1 MHKRLLALALA
12 GLLTFSTGSTAMAAS
27 DGDSPTTVEFELT
40 VNGVTRD
47 VTLSKL
53 GVSAT
58 EITETEE
65 EPESIALLLSW
76 FGRTS
81 LLDGLLAKEASYD
94 FTWSELRSEDAIRNM
109 WDLDRPKN
117 ARFLESD
124 GVLNMEAE
132 QEGMDFDVQ
141 SLLEEIVEDYPRFDE
156 YELEV
161 TEKEVVRADELIEYF
176 GQVQDLLDNG
186 LTVNV
191 AEESYTFPAQLK
203 DIVVSRE
210 SGNVQIELNT
220 PYMTY
225 VINTLG
231 QLTHAEAS
239 DMLISEAP
247 EGLGQAR
254 IEGIVKNGQT
264 LDGELTAKMIAGSI
278 SSGETD
284 ATGIVDVEKGEVL
297 NQSGLDLGDLDL
309 LSTGLS
315 DFSTSPYGRDFNV
328 RKALNEHYNGIIIP
342 AGESFHFNE
351 FLGPVTYSQG
361 WAGSL
366 AIFNGNELREVP
378 GGGVCQVSTTVY
390 RAALNAGLDIEQQ
403 RNHSLYIHYYEAHGD
418 GQDSTI
424 YPGVQDLV
432 FKNNTDN
439 PILIEAYAE
448 GTDAIVNFYGT
459 DDGRSVEL
467 RGPFTQSNQDESVIA
482 GTGGLGYN
490 QIAWQQIV
498 TWPNGDVEDDWRIST
513 YNGSV
518 TQY

>member
-1 MHKRLLALALA
+1 MRKKLLALALA
-12 GLLTFSTGSTAMAAS
+12 GLLTFSAAS
-27 DGDSPTTVEFELT
+27 SALADSKSEAPTDIEFELT
-40 VNGVTRD
+40 VNGVTKE
-47 VTLSKL
+47 VSLSQL

-58 EITETEE
+58 ESNEESE
-65 EPESIALLLSW
+65 EPENLAFILSW

-81 LLDGLLAKEASYD
+81 LLDGLLSKETTYD
-94 FTWSELRSEDAIRNM
+94 FTWSELRSEDTLRNL

-117 ARFLESD
+117 ARFYENE
-124 GVLNMEAE
+124 GVLNIEAE
-132 QEGMDFDVQ
+132 QEGVDFDMQ
-141 SLLEEIVEDYPRFDE
+141 TLLEEITNDYPRFDD

-161 TEKEVVRADELIEYF
+161 SEKDVVRADELVEHF
-176 GQVQDLLDNG
+176 GQVQDLLEKG

-191 AEESYTFPAQLK
+191 SNESYSFPAQLK
-203 DIVVSRE
+203 DIVVSQE
-210 SGNVQIELNT
+210 SGAVQVELNT

-231 QLTHAEAS
+231 QLTHSESS

-254 IEGIVKNGQT
+254 IEGYVKNGQT

-342 AGESFHFNE
+342 AGESFHFND
-351 FLGPVTYSQG
+351 FLGPVTYSAG

-366 AIFNGNELREVP
+366 AIFNGNDLREVP

-432 FKNNTDN
+432 FKNNTDY

-459 DDGRSVEL
+459 SDGRSVEL

-498 TWPNGDVEDDWRIST
+498 SWPDGRVEDDWRIST